1 MKIRPSVGSISR
13 LIIFIV
19 VVFPHPD
26 GPTSI
31 TISPAGMVRS
41 TWSTAG
47 AFCRGYRL
55 VHPSRTICSPC
66 PEPRPGPLVSVLA
79 IVVSDTDT
87 PRGGEAGDQ
96 VEHDVEDDREHED
109 SQGARHDVVGCV
121 GTTHPRD
128 AREDV
133 AAQSGAQNVGRDRRD
148 PHEHLTRYP
157 HAGHDHRPG
166 EWK

>member
-19 VVFPHPD
+19 VVLPHPD

-55 VHPSRTICSPC
+55 VTPSRTICSPC
-66 PEPRPGPLVSVLA
+66 PEPRPGPLDSGPA
-79 IVVSDTDT
+79 MVVSDTDT
-87 PRGGEAGDQ
+87 PRGRDAGDQ
-96 VEHDVEDDREHED
+96 VEHDVEDDRKHQD
-109 SQGARHDVVGCV
+109 PQGAGHDVVGRV
-121 GTTHPRD
+121 GATHPRD
-128 AREDV
+128 ASEDV
-133 AAQSGAQNVGRDRRD
+133 AAQSRAQD
-148 PHEHLTRYP
+148 
-157 HAGHDHRPG
+157 
-166 EWK
+166 